1 MELHAKLVR
10 SQLSFFKP
18 FVAGLS
24 LEATR
29 KGQDKLGELMTAL
42 HRREVL
48 VRDHDFEHFQG
59 AWVMPKDQRRTGVIL
74 YLHGGGYTCG
84 SLEYAKGFA
93 AALASECGVRVFCP
107 AYRLAPEHPY
117 PAALDDALESY
128 QYLLQ
133 KGYEPGQI
141 MLAGESAGGGLI
153 YCLCLKLKEL
163 GMELPCGLIGISPWT
178 DLTGSGD
185 SYRENRENDPSMT
198 PELLRFY
205 AGCYTQDPT
214 DPLCS
219 PLFGDLTGLPPSL
232 LFVGGDEVMLDDTR
246 ALHEKLLAAGC
257 RSRLHIAPERWHAYV
272 LYCLNENMEQD
283 FEAIN
288 HFLDRTLSP
297 ARSLRWMR
305 LDNAAKIY
313 PAAKRRNWNNFFR
326 LSATLTEPID
336 VPVLRAA
343 LDVTVRRFPSMAV
356 RLRRG
361 VFWYYLE
368 EIPQAPDIQPEKSCP
383 LAHVPFGQ
391 VRRCAFRVLVYHNR
405 VAVEFFHAVTDGTGG
420 LIFLKTL
427 TAEYLCQKYGISIP
441 AEKGVLGRL
450 EEPSPQ
456 ELEDS
461 FLRYAGDVAASR
473 AESTAYHLSGTP
485 EPDGFLDLTTLML
498 PVDAVKAKAK
508 EFGVSVT
515 EFIAAVMMKAISD
528 LQTEKVPR
536 RMRRRPVKVLLPV
549 NLRGL
554 FPSRTLRNFASYVTP
569 EIDPRL
575 GDYSLAEICKI
586 VHYRMGLENDARMM
600 AAKIATNVASER
612 SAVLRAMPLFI
623 KNIAMKA
630 VFDLVGECK
639 SCLCLSNLG
648 LVQLPDAMAPY
659 VARMDFII
667 GVQAKA
673 PHNCGVVSWDGTMYI
688 NMIRNI
694 REPELESHFYRV
706 LHTLGL
712 PVKVESNQRWT

>member
-48 VRDHDFEHFQG
+48 VRDHDFKHFQG

-198 PELLRFY
+198 PELLQFY

-246 ALHEKLLAAGC
+246 MLHKKLLDSGC
-257 RSRLHIAPERWHAYV
+257 KSQIVIAPERWHAYV
-272 LYCLNENMEQD
+272 LYYLNENMSD
-283 FEAIN
+283 FDTIGR
-288 HFLDRTLSP
+288 FMTRVLSP
-297 ARSLRWMR
+297 VRKLRWMR

-313 PAAKRRNWNNFFR
+313 PAAKRRNWTNYFR
-326 LSATLTEPID
+326 LSATLTEEVD
-336 VPVLRAA
+336 LNVLRAA
-343 LDVTVRRFPSMAV
+343 LDVTVRRFPSIAV

-368 EIPQAPDIQPEKSCP
+368 EITKAPAIEEDKSYP
-383 LAHVPFGQ
+383 LVHVPFDD
-391 VRRCAFRVLVYHNR
+391 VRKCAFRVLVYGRR

-427 TAEYLCQKYGISIP
+427 VAEYLCQKYKINIP
-441 AEKGVLGRL
+441 AENGVLGRL
-450 EEPSPQ
+450 EDPDPE

-461 FLRYAGDVAASR
+461 FLRYAGDITASR
-473 AESTAYHLSGTP
+473 AEQTAYHMSGTP
-485 EPDGFLDLTTLML
+485 EPDGFLNLTTLML
-498 PVDAVKAKAK
+498 PVPAVKEKAK

-528 LQTEKVPR
+528 LQNEKVPR
-536 RMRRRPVKVLLPV
+536 RMRRKPVKVLLPV

-554 FPSRTLRNFASYVTP
+554 FPSRTMRNFASYVTP

-575 GDYSLAEICKI
+575 GDYSLAEICRI
-586 VHYRMGLENDARMM
+586 VHYRMGLENDPRMM

-612 SAVLRAMPLFI
+612 SAVLRVMPLFV

-648 LVQLPDAMAPY
+648 LVRLPEEMAPY

-673 PHNCGVVSWDGTMYI
+673 PHNCGVVSWNGTMYI

-712 PVKVESNQRWT
+712 PVKVESNQRWA